1 MKINFHEVIT
11 FGYLFLYY
19 AQHIQDFVYRKNKNK
34 LKLSTLFLNSVK
46 FSFQYYWY
54 IFSLQITYVH
64 ICTHMQ
70 TQTHIE
76 ASESIPLPL
85 LTRIIGSLASAFTSQ
100 RALPLGWWTASSKCH

>member
-46 FSFQYYWY
+46 FSFQYY
-54 IFSLQITYVH
+54 
-64 ICTHMQ
+64 
-70 TQTHIE
+70 
-76 ASESIPLPL
+76 
-85 LTRIIGSLASAFTSQ
+85 
-100 RALPLGWWTASSKCH
+100 